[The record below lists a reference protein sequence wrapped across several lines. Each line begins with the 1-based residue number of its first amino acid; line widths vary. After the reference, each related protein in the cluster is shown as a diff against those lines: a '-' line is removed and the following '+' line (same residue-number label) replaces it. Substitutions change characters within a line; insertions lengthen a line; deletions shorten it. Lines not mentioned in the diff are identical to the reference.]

1 MAGRKT
7 IIQLEYNS
15 NVEPLLKEIDK
26 LMKLAKQPDLVYVK
40 FSSSWFPRH
49 DLDIPPEL
57 NKLFHVN
64 PSVKSCWDNFPE
76 IDFERYDV
84 QKNIRQ
90 DEQVAGAIPNP
101 CVTVSIITH
110 NRTNVACA
118 TIDNLVKNLKYDNLK
133 WCISDDLSDEGHI
146 GKLLAI
152 FRGNGVK
159 DVKVCTTNPYSK
171 GLGAALNNALMDS
184 WTNGDLAFTV
194 EDDWILQ
201 RPMDLKKYVDVLVSD
216 KDTSMIRLA
225 YLDKRHKLS
234 PYNDYLN
241 VIGKSLFNFIFNNQC
256 GLRHKR
262 IYDAI
267 GYNKENCNG
276 DKQEEDLRD
285 KYNLVSNYGEHFKV
299 LFPKELA
306 VHTFDDPS
314 LYFIHVGKS
323 TNGHVWYE
331 IPRRY
336 SWIYEESWLKKVNG
350 REPYPIVL
358 ITDKEYISNVEKMLR
373 QIRRFSKTKVYVI
386 CWDD

>member
-1 MAGRKT
+1 MNDIAYIDYDNKDVDKFLTSVQR
-7 IIQLEYNS
+7 E
-15 NVEPLLKEIDK
+15 LKKSE
-26 LMKLAKQPDLVYVK
+26 LVYVK
-40 FSSSWFPRH
+40 MSSKMFPRRVL
-49 DLDIPPEL
+49 DLPE
-57 NKLFHVN
+57 KLRTLLGRN
-64 PSVKSCWDNFPE
+64 PRVKVEWDDNSSLVSSKS
-76 IDFERYDV
+76 I
-84 QKNIRQ
+84 NGIS
-90 DEQVAGAIPNP
+90 P
-101 CVTVSIITH
+101 CVTVCILTH

-118 TIDNLVKNLKYDNLK
+118 TIDYIVKNLKYDNLK

-152 FRGNGVK
+152 FGGNGVK
-159 DVKVCTTNPYSK
+159 DVKVCTTNPYSR
-171 GLGAALNNALMDS
+171 GLGAALNNALMYS

-225 YLDKRHKLS
+225 YLDKRHKLT

-241 VIGKSLFNFIFNNQC
+241 MVGKSLFNFIFNNQC

-331 IPRRY
+331 IPKRY